1 MPNGFQQYLLGLP
14 QDQFDALYNQFTQA
28 KPEPFSGA
36 KRKHYGT
43 MGIATPQDQAFA
55 QKAQEVASNV
65 GKTVYENTLEDPV
78 NRVKSW
84 GTLANPYAT
93 DEEKRKARD
102 YVAPLPINPDGT
114 LNEEGLARSGG
125 AIMGI
130 STFHGSPKGGIKKL
144 SNEFMGSGEGAQAYG
159 WGSYTAEGKGV
170 GDWYRDKLSGW
181 HEYYLDGKKVDLS
194 SMPAE
199 QSIAISTLTDPLV
212 AQVAGISNPQSKLP
226 SIGDIQKI
234 ANVLKSDEGTKAAG
248 EWLSNNAQRLD
259 VKSKGSTYQVELL
272 PHQDEYLL
280 WDKPLSEQS
289 EKVKKALN
297 YVVAELNSND
307 SFVKRKIDKG
317 IDVDGSGIYAATSKR
332 LSSDKAASEYLESLG
347 IKGIKY
353 LDGTSRGKG
362 EGNYNYVTFN
372 PEAESIITHEN
383 DVRIPNAVEEAY
395 AKVRDPES
403 KALLEKKY
411 PELRTTPASVQQMYN
426 KTTDPA
432 RRALLEKKYP
442 ELRGE

>member
-1 MPNGFQQYLLGLP
+1 MTEYERALMSLDEAGL
-14 QDQFDALYNQFTQA
+14 NQLFEKAMAA
-28 KPEPFSGA
+28 KPAAFSGA
-36 KRKHYGT
+36 RQPERST
-43 MGIATPQDQAFA
+43 MSIATPQDQAFA

-114 LNEEGLARSGG
+114 LNEEGLARAGG

-144 SNEFMGSGEGAQAYG
+144 SNEFVGSGEGAQAYG
-159 WGSYTAEGKGV
+159 WGSYTAEGKGT
-170 GDWYRDKLSGW
+170 GEWYRDKLTPNKDVKVTF
-181 HEYYLDGKKVDLS
+181 DGKEIDF
-194 SMPAE
+194 
-199 QSIAISTLTDPLV
+199 
-212 AQVAGISNPQSKLP
+212 PQIDIGLKKMFGRPDNFSKEDVIYALEDAAKEAKRFNRP
-226 SIGDIQKI
+226 NDEKQ
-234 ANVLKSDEGTKAAG
+234 LKYIIEKYK
-248 EWLSNNAQRLD
+248 NAKD
-259 VKSKGSTYQVELL
+259 VKQESGSTYQVELL
-272 PHQDEYLL
+272 PHQDEYLQ

-289 EKVKKALN
+289 EKVRKALN
-297 YVVAELNSND
+297 HVVAELNSND

-403 KALLEKKY
+403 KALLEQKY
-411 PELRTTPASVQQMYN
+411 PELRTTPVSVQQMYN
-426 KTTDPA
+426 KNNA
-432 RRALLEKKYP
+432 Y
-442 ELRGE
+442 